1 MDLPCPRQLPATF
14 NPRAEPAH
22 YRHTLNLHPAKIS
35 LVLKTL
41 SISSPP
47 SQSHMMATLSRP
59 ASQLD
64 DLDHPTLSLVQLASV
79 LSADVVLFA
88 YYTSHIQQI
97 VVQGIVE
104 CLVQNKEEL
113 VEAGDDDDDE
123 EEEEYEEGEDEEG
136 GEEGAGG
143 EGGEDDEDDDD
154 EGGDEPPAK
163 RRKKDDDEDKKKD
176 DDEGEEE
183 EEEVLLRSRI

>member
-1 MDLPCPRQLPATF
+1 
-14 NPRAEPAH
+14 
-22 YRHTLNLHPAKIS
+22 
-35 LVLKTL
+35 
-41 SISSPP
+41 
-47 SQSHMMATLSRP
+47 MATLSRT
-59 ASQLD
+59 ALKLD

-79 LSADVVLFA
+79 LSADAVLFA
-88 YYTSHIQQI
+88 YYTSHIQQV

-113 VEAGDDDDDE
+113 FDAGDDDDDDE

-136 GEEGAGG
+136 DEEGAGG
-143 EGGEDDEDDDD
+143 EGGEADEDDE

-176 DDEGEEE
+176 DNEGEEE
-183 EEEVLLRSRI
+183 EEEVPLRSRI

>member
-1 MDLPCPRQLPATF
+1 
-14 NPRAEPAH
+14 
-22 YRHTLNLHPAKIS
+22 
-35 LVLKTL
+35 
-41 SISSPP
+41 
-47 SQSHMMATLSRP
+47 MMATLLRT

-64 DLDHPTLSLVQLASV
+64 DLDHPTLSLVQLVSA

-88 YYTSHIQQI
+88 YYTSHIQQV

-113 VEAGDDDDDE
+113 VDAGDDDDDDDE

-136 GEEGAGG
+136 DEEGAGG
-143 EGGEDDEDDDD
+143 EGGEEEEEDE

-163 RRKKDDDEDKKKD
+163 RRKKDDDEEKKKD

-183 EEEVLLRSRI
+183 EEEVPLRSRIQANVAGGRRT

>member
-1 MDLPCPRQLPATF
+1 
-14 NPRAEPAH
+14 
-22 YRHTLNLHPAKIS
+22 
-35 LVLKTL
+35 
-41 SISSPP
+41 
-47 SQSHMMATLSRP
+47 MATLSRTAP
-59 ASQLD
+59 QLD

-88 YYTSHIQQI
+88 YYTSHIQQV

-113 VEAGDDDDDE
+113 VDAGDDDDDE

-136 GEEGAGG
+136 DEEGAGG
-143 EGGEDDEDDDD
+143 EGGEEEEDDE

-183 EEEVLLRSRI
+183 EEEVPLRSRI